1 MKTAK
6 TTTIEKSIARLVSNK
21 ELSKKSIVYKWVSDL
36 KSKQVLRPV
45 YNQGT
50 SWNSSSLIDKSYELI
65 SVLRKLRI
73 EFIEGNDA
81 PRGGKT
87 GYFVQIT
94 TKIN

>member
-1 MKTAK
+1 MLSSCLL
-6 TTTIEKSIARLVSNK
+6 TTIEKSIDKLVSNK
-21 ELSKKSIVYKWVSDL
+21 ELSKNSLVYKWFSDL
-36 KSKQVLRPV
+36 K
-45 YNQGT
+45 
-50 SWNSSSLIDKSYELI
+50 

-94 TKIN
+94 TKII